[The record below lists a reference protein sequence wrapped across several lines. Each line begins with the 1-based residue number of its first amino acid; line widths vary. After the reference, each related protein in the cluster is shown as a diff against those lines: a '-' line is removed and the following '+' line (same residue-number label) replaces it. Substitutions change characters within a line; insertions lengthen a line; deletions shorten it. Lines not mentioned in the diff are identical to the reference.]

1 MNEAQK
7 TVDNIQ
13 IGITSL
19 IDMLN
24 QEVDLKDD
32 VLPFLKP
39 TLNKIS
45 QMAHH
50 KMDFE
55 NLYELFQITTNYL
68 PRTVQSYCGLP
79 VEYRNT
85 KIIKDSQTARDLLVA
100 DIALLKSQV
109 TSIENKIF
117 AEIETSIKVNNK
129 VIKEKFTP
137 QLQLA
142 TEVEKDEGQK
152 FINQFDIKKYI
163 NNPNNYDVFH
173 KNLQLP
179 TNKFNNANKTQEILS
194 TASIKGKG
202 FIEITG
208 SFIYSKFK
216 TLKVTLSK
224 LVIPTLIV
232 TCVIGFLSL
241 PYFAERGS
249 ILRTHTSEQLDS
261 MYAVLKNHS
270 LSSQQLLEL
279 KNKNEA
285 LLIDDSDYRKE
296 RVQYDF
302 KNNIISINVL
312 DYSKVACEKM
322 INYQKDKLQNTQLE
336 INNIIVSNSNSKQF
350 NNNAELCYLEDNSL
364 KISFDQ
370 QKIYNPQ

>member
-173 KNLQLP
+173 KNLQLT

-216 TLKVTLSK
+216 TLKVILSK
-224 LVIPTLIV
+224 LTIPTLIV
-232 TCVIGFLSL
+232 ISVIGFLSL

-249 ILRTHTSEQLDS
+249 ILRTHTYEQLDS

-285 LLIDDSDYRKE
+285 LLIDNSDYRKE

-302 KNNIISINVL
+302 KNNIISMNVFN
-312 DYSKVACEKM
+312 YSKDACEKM

-336 INNIIVSNSNSKQF
+336 INNIIVSNSNNKQF

-370 QKIYNPQ
+370 QKIYKPQ